1 MSGDWIKFETVTPDK
16 PEVYRIAETLNIDP
30 DAVIGKLIRIWIWA
44 DQQTIDG
51 NARSVT
57 KMLIDR
63 VTGVPGFADSMLSAG
78 WLKQGKH
85 GLSFPNFD
93 RHNGNSAKNRALT
106 NKRVK
111 RKRNAD
117 GVTDA
122 LLEKIRE
129 ESIPDGIDKAAFIKY
144 FEYRQAM
151 QKRSRLT
158 EEACRLAFKLL
169 AKHPFE
175 TQRQMIETSIMS
187 GWTGLFPPKGAANAK
202 DKRSGNNSGHQTT
215 AQRMQENF
223 ARLKSGGENLD
234 GGGADIR

>member
-16 PEVYRIAETLNIDP
+16 PEVYRIAETLSIDP

-44 DQQTIDG
+44 DQQTVDG

-117 GVTDA
+117 GVADA
-122 LLEKIRE
+122 LPEKRRE
-129 ESIPDGIDKAAFIKY
+129 EISIPSGIDDKAWL
-144 FEYRQAM
+144 EYETFRATLP
-151 QKRSRLT
+151 KKNRLT
-158 EEACRLAFKLL
+158 PKARELAWKMLS
-169 AKHPFE
+169 AYPMPE
-175 TQRQMIETSIMS
+175 QRQMIETSIMN

-202 DKRSGNNSGHQTT
+202 DKRTGEHLTPAERTKQKFAELRASGKDLG
-215 AQRMQENF
+215 
-223 ARLKSGGENLD
+223 D
-234 GGGADIR
+234 GGDNVR